1 MPSIT
6 EKLAQSIE
14 VLHELQDNRK
24 FAIQGSGLSRVHRER
39 LLKNGFLQEVIKGW
53 YIPTSPIST
62 SPDQTKGASAA
73 WYTSY
78 WGFCADYLQAR
89 FGSDWCLSP
98 EQSLSLHV
106 GNRTVPEQLLVRCS
120 KGSNNLT
127 NLPHNTS
134 ILDLKSSLP
143 ASQDLVTTEGLSL
156 FSLPAALIACS
167 PSYFRNHSIDARAAL
182 TSISDSS
189 DLLPRLLEGGHS
201 LIAGRLAGAFRNV
214 GRERIANDI
223 LKTMTLAAFDCR
235 EEDPFTTATS
245 IVFQKSE
252 RSPYANRIRL
262 MWQEMRQPILELFPA
277 AASRQTDI
285 AEYLNRIQELYVTD
299 AYHSLSI
306 EGYKVSRELIDKI
319 RLGKWNPDANE
330 KDRELRNSLAMSGYW
345 QSYQSVRISVQKA
358 LKGQNAGKVADDD
371 HGSWYRELFS
381 SSVTAGL
388 LKPADLAGYRRD
400 QVFIGQSMH
409 VPPNPQ
415 AMREMMPT
423 LFDLLRGEEDPG
435 VRAVLG
441 HFVFV
446 YIHPYMDGNGR
457 IGRFLMNLMLASGGY
472 PWTVIPVERRSD
484 YLEALES
491 ASVRQDIEPL
501 CIFLA
506 ELVKKTMKGKPEAK

>member
-1 MPSIT
+1 
-6 EKLAQSIE
+6 
-14 VLHELQDNRK
+14 
-24 FAIQGSGLSRVHRER
+24 
-39 LLKNGFLQEVIKGW
+39 
-53 YIPTSPIST
+53 
-62 SPDQTKGASAA
+62 
-73 WYTSY
+73 
-78 WGFCADYLQAR
+78 
-89 FGSDWCLSP
+89 
-98 EQSLSLHV
+98 
-106 GNRTVPEQLLVRCS
+106 
-120 KGSNNLT
+120 
-127 NLPHNTS
+127 
-134 ILDLKSSLP
+134 
-143 ASQDLVTTEGLSL
+143 
-156 FSLPAALIACS
+156 
-167 PSYFRNHSIDARAAL
+167 
-182 TSISDSS
+182 
-189 DLLPRLLEGGHS
+189 
-201 LIAGRLAGAFRNV
+201 
-214 GRERIANDI
+214 
-223 LKTMTLAAFDCR
+223 
-235 EEDPFTTATS
+235 
-245 IVFQKSE
+245 
-252 RSPYANRIRL
+252 

-277 AASRQTDI
+277 ATSRQTDI
-285 AEYLNRIQELYVTD
+285 AEYLNHIQELYVTD